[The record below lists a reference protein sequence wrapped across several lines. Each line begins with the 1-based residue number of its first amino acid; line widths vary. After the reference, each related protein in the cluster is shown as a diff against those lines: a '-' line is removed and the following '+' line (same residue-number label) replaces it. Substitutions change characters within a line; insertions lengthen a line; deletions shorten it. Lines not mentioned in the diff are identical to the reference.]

1 MLQQGTAKMTGRK
14 KSLNGLR
21 GDRDDK
27 ERDNVDP
34 NNLIEGGTRNT
45 TVRQV

>member
-1 MLQQGTAKMTGRK
+1 MKQQDSGHLQGEVPEWTE
-14 KSLNGLR
+14 